1 MIRRISA
8 AVFLFLVAVSPQ
20 TSAKSAE
27 GPTQTAYS
35 TSDVAQLV
43 QVVIGIPTN
52 HAFLMALEISPAAKL
67 PAWDPVAH
75 YSGPQN
81 LQDGR
86 TAYFVLVN
94 EKYAAALHDVAHAD
108 HSVAA
113 AIASAV
119 FLAAMDGGIA
129 GTKWKSLYDV
139 AAAADAQLPSDAT
152 DQYAN
157 RHALA
162 NHLAD
167 TQTTVYPNLGDAP
180 IGDAAGYP
188 LTEKLA
194 YGSDSL
200 GLARLGVGAA
210 RILELSEN
218 GDAMKEQAAQDF
230 EDDWF
235 ASFRSILPT
244 DDGRLELDGLRQFLR
259 PDTPS
264 SHVGD
269 QDHFVAGVIKLVNAL
284 PSDTRAPFF
293 VGLQVSE
300 TRYNAT
306 VIRHVDE
313 DSALRAGLAKSPS
326 LDSTLPALA
335 SLRDRLAAA
344 PSGDWATITSIS
356 NQIIKSIIDGH

>member
-1 MIRRISA
+1 
-8 AVFLFLVAVSPQ
+8 
-20 TSAKSAE
+20 
-27 GPTQTAYS
+27 
-35 TSDVAQLV
+35 VAQLV

-52 HAFLMALEISPAAKL
+52 HAFLMGLEISPASKL

-75 YSGPQN
+75 YSGAQSLP
-81 LQDGR
+81 DGR

-94 EKYAAALHDVAHAD
+94 EQYAGALHDVAHAD

-129 GTKWKSLYDV
+129 GTKWKSLYDA
-139 AAAADAQLPSDAT
+139 AAAADARLPSDAS
-152 DQYAN
+152 DRYAN

-162 NHLAD
+162 DHLAD
-167 TQTTVYPNLGDAP
+167 TQTTAYPSLGDAP
-180 IGDAAGYP
+180 IGDSSGYP

-194 YGSDSL
+194 YGNDSL
-200 GLARLGVGAA
+200 GLARLGIGAA

-218 GDAMKEQAAQDF
+218 GDAMKQQGAQDF
-230 EDDWF
+230 MNDWF
-235 ASFRSILPT
+235 ASFRQILPT
-244 DDGRLELDGLRQFLR
+244 DDGRLELDGLRRFLL
-259 PDTPS
+259 PDTPDV
-264 SHVGD
+264 HVSD

-284 PSDTRAPFF
+284 PSESRSPFF

-313 DSALRAGLAKSPS
+313 DNALRAGLADSPS
-326 LDSTLPALA
+326 LDGKLPALLG
-335 SLRDRLAAA
+335 LRDRLAAV

-356 NQIIKSIIDGH
+356 NQIIKSIIDGS